1 MGTYDNARKQTEDK
15 IIHAFWELYKT
26 QKIEK
31 ITVKSITDACG
42 IHRATFYLHYQDVYA
57 ILEQIETYLMQSLDD
72 MTTASIKTESD
83 ITNYVNNIYVLFQQ
97 NHDYLHVL
105 LREQN
110 EPAFAT
116 AYKNKLKEKLQQ
128 ILQFTAEAFD
138 SRSNA
143 IIDMTLSAH
152 VDMFIYWADE
162 TPFSF
167 EEMQCLMKG
176 YMLNGIFTTLK
187 NDFNIQSAID
197 PSKDDF
203 WNSGN

>member
-42 IHRATFYLHYQDVYA
+42 IHRSTFYLHYQDVYA
-57 ILEQIETYLMQSLDD
+57 ILEQIETSLMQSLDD
-72 MTTASIKTESD
+72 MNADSIKTD
-83 ITNYVNNIYVLFQQ
+83 ADMTNYASNLHALFQQ

-105 LREQN
+105 LREQK
-110 EPAFAT
+110 EPAFAR
-116 AYKNKLKEKLQQ
+116 AYKNKLKQKLQQ

-138 SRSNA
+138 SRTNA

-162 TPFSF
+162 TLFSF
-167 EEMQCLMKG
+167 EEIHCLMKG
-176 YMLNGIFTTLK
+176 YMLNGIYATLK
-187 NDFNIQSAID
+187 NDFNIQFTID
-197 PSKDDF
+197 PYKDDF

>member
-1 MGTYDNARKQTEDK
+1 MGTYDKARKQTEDN
-15 IIHAFWELYKT
+15 IIRAFWQLYKT

-31 ITVKSITDACG
+31 ITVKSITDACD
-42 IHRATFYLHYQDVYA
+42 IHRATFYLHYHDVYA
-57 ILEQIETYLMQSLDD
+57 ILEQIEISLIQSLDD
-72 MTTASIKTESD
+72 MNTASIKTD
-83 ITNYVNNIYVLFQQ
+83 ADMNNFVSNVYALFQQ

-105 LREQN
+105 LREQK
-110 EPAFAT
+110 EPAFAA

-128 ILQFTAEAFD
+128 ILQFTGEDFH
-138 SRSNA
+138 SRTNA

-167 EEMQCLMKG
+167 EELHYLMKG
-176 YMLNGIFTTLK
+176 YMLNGIHATLK

-203 WNSGN
+203 WNLGN